1 MSSDPAP
8 ATSGTFGGRGVVS
21 VGVAGCGR
29 MGLPML
35 RALQRA
41 GFQANGFDI
50 RLDAPADIETN
61 SATFA
66 ADLTILLTVVRDD
79 AQTDALL
86 FDTQCLIEH
95 APNLTHLIVC
105 STLSPRYIADLRN
118 RLPARVHLIDAPMS
132 GAQIAAE
139 EARLSFIIGGD
150 PDQIDA
156 LMPLFMAMGA
166 HQHYMGPLGAGM
178 QAKVFNN
185 LLAAAST
192 AMTRQVLGWADAAG
206 LDEAR
211 FLDLV
216 NTSSGRN
223 WLTLGFNE
231 IEFARDGWAEDNSI
245 GILTKDVD
253 AALDA
258 LPDTADTALAEEIR
272 RVIRTLHPHPSGP
285 RTP

>member
-1 MSSDPAP
+1 
-8 ATSGTFGGRGVVS
+8 
-21 VGVAGCGR
+21 

-35 RALQRA
+35 RALQSS
-41 GFQANGFDI
+41 GFQACGFDI
-50 RLDAPADIETN
+50 RADAPTDIETDP
-61 SATFA
+61 AAFA
-66 ADLTILLTVVRDD
+66 ADLTILLTVVRDA

-86 FDTQCLIEH
+86 FETQRLIDR
-95 APNLTHLIVC
+95 APRLTHLVIC
-105 STLSPRYIADLRN
+105 STLSPRYIAALRN
-118 RLPARVHLIDAPMS
+118 RLPTRIHLIDAPMS
-132 GAQIAAE
+132 GAQIAAK
-139 EARLSFIIGGD
+139 EARLSFMIGGD
-150 PDQIDA
+150 PGQIDA
-156 LMPLFMAMGA
+156 LMPLFTAMGA
-166 HQHYMGPLGAGM
+166 HQHRMGPLGAGM
-178 QAKVFNN
+178 QAKVLNN

-192 AMTRQVLGWADAAG
+192 AMTRQVLGWAGQAG
-206 LDEAR
+206 LDEAS

-272 RVIRTLHPHPSGP
+272 RVIRTLHAHPPGP
-285 RTP
+285 ETP